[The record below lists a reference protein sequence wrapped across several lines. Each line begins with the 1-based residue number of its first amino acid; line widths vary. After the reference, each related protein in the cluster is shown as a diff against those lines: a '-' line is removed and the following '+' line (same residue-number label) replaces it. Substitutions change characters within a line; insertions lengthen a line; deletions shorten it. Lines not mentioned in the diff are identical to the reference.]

1 MSNNSSKQAL
11 DILKEV
17 GAITTDSHI
26 VLTTGRHTD
35 AYLNLDMLMPH
46 TEESSE
52 MGRLFAEKYRN
63 VDIDIVAG
71 PAVGGIILSQ
81 WVAYHL
87 SKLKGKEILSVFA
100 EKDLN
105 KNQVIERGFDKFI
118 KGKKVLVVEDFTT
131 TGGSV
136 KSAAQSVQAAGGNI
150 VEICVIVNREPDRVN
165 SQTIGMPFTS
175 LGVLKIDSWAEE
187 ECPLC
192 AKNIPINTELGHG
205 KEFLAKK
212 NKTS

>member
-1 MSNNSSKQAL
+1 MKQSVPQQTL
-11 DILKEV
+11 SILKKV
-17 GAITTDSHI
+17 GAITTNSHI
-26 VLTTGRHTD
+26 VLTTGRHSD
-35 AYLNLDMLMPH
+35 GYLNLDELMPH
-46 TEESSE
+46 TEESSK
-52 MGRLFAEKYRN
+52 MGQLFAYKYKD
-63 VDIDIVAG
+63 VDIDVVVG

-100 EKDLN
+100 EKDEN

-192 AKNIPINTELGHG
+192 VKNIPINTELGHG

-212 NKTS
+212 GKTS